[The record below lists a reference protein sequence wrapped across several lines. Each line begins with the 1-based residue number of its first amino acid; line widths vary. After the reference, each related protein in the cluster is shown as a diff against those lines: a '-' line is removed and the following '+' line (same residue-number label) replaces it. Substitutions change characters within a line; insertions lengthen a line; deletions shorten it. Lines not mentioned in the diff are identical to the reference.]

1 MLPSLVTRDI
11 LTSLKQFLVAAFDP
25 ADAFMHGLMQRFV
38 ADEAAWLKGPYV
50 QIGLP
55 FVPGQAGTG
64 FFADFKTRDPAYSH
78 QELAWLR
85 LSSLHQAVSA
95 LVATGTG
102 SGKTEC
108 FLYPVL
114 DHCARARAAGEAGIK
129 ALVIYPMNA
138 LASDQARRIAELVA
152 TVPAFAGLRVGLYVG
167 GNAQASG
174 EGLVMTAHGVITDR
188 ATLRQQPPDLLLT
201 NYKML
206 DYLMLRPKDRALWA
220 GNTPTTLRYVVVD
233 ELHTFDGAQGTDLAL
248 LLRRLRARLR
258 VPAGHL
264 ICVGTSATL
273 GDASDTA
280 PLREYGRQIFGQDF
294 PAEAVITEHRQTVAE
309 FLGDAT
315 VDFMFVFRPDLAGA
329 LEPEG
334 YRSPEAAVAAWFGLF
349 FPTEAVPDDVRDPA
363 WRRELGQLL
372 KRHQLFVNLLK
383 ILKNGVVDY
392 GHLTAAFSR
401 NLAAASPAQVGQVL
415 DALLV
420 LVAWARRE
428 EDQDQAQ
435 GEQAYQDQAQGDL
448 AQRDR
453 AQGDQ
458 PERDQAQ
465 GDQPHRDQPLVTLRL
480 QLWVRELRRMVA
492 RLATDP
498 AAVRLRHS
506 RDLPAARD
514 GLYLPLV
521 QCGQCRTTGWLGRL
535 VPGSQKLST
544 HLDEIYN
551 AWFARRPEAARF
563 YPAASIG
570 RAQVGGH
577 EEFLCVAC
585 GTLQPT
591 GKVCQACGQED
602 LLAIFRVTDT
612 HQRQVDGVP
621 RTDCDIACP
630 ACGERGDLLLLGA
643 RNATLG
649 SQVVEASWASVFNDD
664 KKLIAFSD
672 AVQDAAHRAG
682 FFGARTWLTNVRTA
696 LAQAIDELAPS
707 SSPSASPS
715 PPAPPPP
722 GGRGEDGGRAVP
734 ETRPLVGARG
744 LLQGGD
750 GGGQAGATTTP
761 GQPALT
767 WSRFLVE
774 AEALFDRPGSVLHL
788 GPERLVTE
796 FIGPNMTWQ
805 RDWAVEL
812 LQHNRLPATSRLPAR
827 VRKRLLWQAVS
838 DLTYLSHRGRTLER
852 IGKATLAVPW
862 ARVDAV
868 AGRLLPV
875 LREQYGARGLERSVL
890 AQWLWGLLTH
900 LRRRGAVM
908 HPELRHYAGDG
919 NVFALTRT
927 AGRGD
932 WLPHL
937 GYYAPRPVFLT
948 LGTQRDFDKLWT
960 PGRATWYQRWAAAAL
975 GRQMLL
981 DKDPAKTTEIYR
993 AALTVLRAEDILVLT
1008 PHHQGDTLALNPDA
1022 LVVETQVAFLTTAGG
1037 ERRLAVPQA
1046 DVGFL
1051 LGMPCLDAVESHYVG
1066 VIPAAAG
1073 WWARRYSQGDLR
1085 RVIAAEHTGLL
1096 ARGVREKLEDRFK
1109 AKDPKPWYENLL
1121 SATPTLEMGVD
1132 IGSLSAVLLCSVPP
1146 NQASFLQ
1153 RMGRAGRRDGNA
1165 LTTTLADGNSPHDLY
1180 FFAATEEMIA
1190 GEVAPPG
1197 VFLQAAEVLR
1207 RQLFAF
1213 CMDDWVASLK
1223 NPTALPERTS
1233 QALDALEQGKRE
1245 RFPYL
1250 LHDHVLTHEERL
1262 FNGFSDLLRV
1272 DLTPEVRA
1280 RLWDYLQGQGEI
1292 DGLRTRLMKAL
1303 EELVEE
1309 RRAYKKRRGDLDRA
1323 KARLKNQPQDEA
1335 TQAEI
1340 DHLNRERDKL
1350 LELIREIDNRDLL
1363 NTLTDAGL
1371 IPNYAFPEAGV
1382 ELKSVLWRR
1391 RAEDEPGEGAYVT
1404 LDTLRYERPAQSAL
1418 SEFAPENRF
1427 YANQRRVEIDQINM
1441 TLAKTEEWRFCP
1453 SCHHMQNLAIQP
1465 DVHQTC
1471 PRCGEGLWADAA
1483 QRRTL
1488 LRFRQAIANSD
1499 DTQVR
1504 IDDSAEDREPKY
1516 YLRQLLADFDPA
1528 QVREAWRIS
1537 DGDPAF
1543 GFEFIA
1549 RVTFRDVNFGEAARA
1564 GEPFK
1569 VAAQETARPGF
1580 KLCRHCGK
1588 VQRPTGNH
1596 GEAAAQTH
1604 SFDCPKHGGNDPL
1617 NLLECLYL
1625 YREFTSEALRIL
1637 VPYTR
1642 TGVDERVVQSFMA
1655 ALQLGLK
1662 RRFGGKVDHLRLV
1675 LQDEPGLDGGPR
1687 KHFVLLYDSVPGGT
1701 GYLHQLLA
1709 QEAGTL
1715 TEVLTLALTS
1725 LTQCPCNQDPDK
1737 DGCYRCLY
1745 QYRLGRNM
1753 EKVSR
1758 ETAKGL
1764 LGELVAAL
1772 GRLERVATLADIFI
1786 NPNFDSVLESRFIES
1801 LPRLGGKAGL
1811 PPVKLVQDLVNGKTG
1826 HVLAVGTQRYRIEP
1840 QCPLGPEQGVAV
1852 PSKPDF
1858 VIWPWAVGSRRR
1870 PVAVF
1875 CDGWSYHKDSLRAD
1889 AHKRSAL
1896 LASGK
1901 FWVWSVTHQDV
1912 ASALEG
1918 QAETDLESPLTAL
1931 SRHDGSRAPAG
1942 VPRAQQHA
1950 FTQQAVARLLRWLA
1964 VEPDHQGEDAALR
1977 SLQGDALWLGFLMV
1991 PSTPADRGLA
2001 EQQLASW
2008 RPRLPASLR
2017 EPGQGFAP
2025 SVSRAGGACIQ
2036 IGWWPLVLARGWPPD
2051 PGADSAVT
2059 PPGRRDLAQAAPWT
2073 APGVL
2078 ILDEAAI
2085 EDEGALQG
2093 AWRRWLQV
2101 FNYMQFL
2108 PGQLLATATGL
2119 DGDDYAGL
2127 AEAVAEP
2134 ASIPAQ
2140 AADQAAINESWLQVL
2155 EEALSPLQPGL
2166 KQLAQAGATTPE
2178 VGYELTDAK
2187 GRIKAEAELAW
2198 PSVRLA
2204 VLRPDQE
2211 DQAPIWRASG
2221 WHVQLLDEGLN
2232 LVAGRPWALAVAE
2245 RLKLTLNPLA

>member
-1 MLPSLVTRDI
+1 MLPSLVARDI

-25 ADAFMHGLMQRFV
+25 ADDFMHGLMQRFI

-64 FFADFKTRDPAYSH
+64 FFADFATRDPAYSH

-114 DHCARARAAGEAGIK
+114 DHCARAAGEAGIK

-174 EGLVMTAHGVITDR
+174 EGLIMTRRGVITDR

-206 DYLMLRPKDRALWA
+206 DYLMLRPRDRALWA
-220 GNTPTTLRYVVVD
+220 GNAPTTLRYVVVD

-280 PLREYGRQIFGQDF
+280 PLREYARQIFGQDF

-315 VDFMFVFRPDLAGA
+315 VDYMFAFRPDLAGA

-349 FPTEAVPDDVRDPA
+349 FPTEPVPDDVRDPA

-383 ILKNGVVDY
+383 LLKGGVVDY
-392 GHLTAAFSR
+392 GHLTAAFAR

-428 EDQDQAQ
+428 
-435 GEQAYQDQAQGDL
+435 G
-448 AQRDR
+448 
-453 AQGDQ
+453 
-458 PERDQAQ
+458 
-465 GDQPHRDQPLVTLRL
+465 DQPLVTLRL

-506 RDLPAARD
+506 RDLPAERD

-577 EEFLCVAC
+577 EELLCVAC
-585 GTLQPT
+585 GTRQAT
-591 GKVCQACGQED
+591 GQVCQACGQEEM
-602 LLAIFRVTDT
+602 LAIFLVTDT
-612 HQRQVDGVP
+612 HQRLVEGVP

-707 SSPSASPS
+707 PSPS
-715 PPAPPPP
+715 P
-722 GGRGEDGGRAVP
+722 
-734 ETRPLVGARG
+734 
-744 LLQGGD
+744 
-750 GGGQAGATTTP
+750 
-761 GQPALT
+761 PALT

-827 VRKRLLWQAVS
+827 VWKRLLWQAVS

-868 AGRLLPV
+868 AERLLPV
-875 LREQYGARGLERSVL
+875 LREQFGARGLEQPVL

-919 NVFALTRT
+919 NVFALTKT

-932 WLPHL
+932 WLPYL
-937 GYYAPRPVFLT
+937 GFYAPRPVFLT

-960 PGRATWYQRWAAAAL
+960 RGRATWYQRWAAAAL

-981 DKDPAKTTEIYR
+981 DKDPAQAVEMYR
-993 AALTVLRAEDILVLT
+993 AALTALRAADILVLT

-1037 ERRLAVPQA
+1037 ERRLAVPRA
-1046 DVGFL
+1046 DVGVL
-1051 LGMPCLDAVESHYVG
+1051 LGMPCLDAVEAHYVG

-1190 GEVAPPG
+1190 GEVTPPG

-1223 NPTALPERTS
+1223 NPAALPERTA

-1262 FNGFSDLLRV
+1262 FNSFSDLLGA

-1280 RLWDYLQGQGEI
+1280 RLWDYMQGQGEI
-1292 DGLRTRLMKAL
+1292 DGLRTRLIKTL
-1303 EELVEE
+1303 EELKDE
-1309 RRAYKKRRGDLDRA
+1309 RATYKKHRGDLDRA
-1323 KARLKNQPQDEA
+1323 KARLKSQPQDEA

-1340 DHLNRERDKL
+1340 DHLSRERDKL

-1441 TLAKTEEWRFCP
+1441 TLAKTEAWRFCP
-1453 SCHHMQNLAIQP
+1453 SCHHMQNLALQP
-1465 DVHQTC
+1465 DVHPTC

-1564 GEPFK
+1564 GEPFR
-1569 VAAQETARPGF
+1569 VAAKETARPGF

-1596 GEAAAQTH
+1596 GEAAAQIH
-1604 SFDCPKHGGNDPL
+1604 SFDCPKHGGHDPD

-1642 TGVDERVVQSFMA
+1642 NGVDERVVQSFMA

-1715 TEVLTLALTS
+1715 TEVLTLALTT

-1745 QYRLGRNM
+1745 QYRLGRHM

-1758 ETAKGL
+1758 ETAKAL

-1772 GRLERVATLADIFI
+1772 GRLERVATLSDIYI

-1811 PPVKLVQDLVNGKTG
+1811 PPVKLIQDLVNGKTG
-1826 HVLAVGTQRYRIEP
+1826 YVLAVGQQRYRIEP
-1840 QCPLGPEQGVAV
+1840 QCPLGPEQGVAF
-1852 PSKPDF
+1852 PSQPDF

-1875 CDGWSYHKDSLRAD
+1875 CDGWSYHRDSLRAD
-1889 AHKRSAL
+1889 AQKRSAL
-1896 LASGK
+1896 LANGK

-1918 QAETDLESPLTAL
+1918 QADTDLESPLTAL
-1931 SRHDGSRAPAG
+1931 SRHAGSRIPPGERQALGQACTQHG
-1942 VPRAQQHA
+1942 VAS
-1950 FTQQAVARLLRWLA
+1950 LLRWLGLA
-1964 VEPDHQGEDAALR
+1964 PEAEGRDGALEPAARQFRASSRRDGLNQDVTPEPAGTHLKTSTRSTARGQDAALEPMQR
-1977 SLQGDALWLGFLMV
+1977 NALWLGYLMV
-1991 PSTPADRGLA
+1991 PATPADVTAAR
-2001 EQQLASW
+2001 QQLALW
-2008 RPRLPASLR
+2008 LPRLPDSLR
-2017 EPGQGFAP
+2017 EPGKGFAP
-2025 SVSRAGGACIQ
+2025 SLSRPCGACTQ
-2036 IGWWPLVLARGWPPD
+2036 IGWWPRALARESPSG
-2051 PGADSAVT
+2051 PGAATGT
-2059 PPGRRDLAQAAPWT
+2059 PSPLLLDLEGAAPWA

-2078 ILDEAAI
+2078 ILDEAAAG
-2085 EDEGALQG
+2085 DEGALQG

-2101 FNYMQFL
+2101 FNYLQFL

-2127 AEAVAEP
+2127 AEVGLAEAVAET
-2134 ASIPAQ
+2134 ASTPGQ
-2140 AADQAAINESWLQVL
+2140 AADQAALNHIWLEVLDQVIG
-2155 EEALSPLQPGL
+2155 PLQPGL
-2166 KQLAQAGATTPE
+2166 KQLALAGASIPE
-2178 VGYELTDAK
+2178 VGYELTDASSSLPPRGGGP
-2187 GRIKAEAELAW
+2187 GRGGQSVAATPQVRILAEAELAW

-2211 DQAPIWRASG
+2211 DQASTWQASG
-2221 WHVQLLDEGLN
+2221 WQVLTLDDSHS
-2232 LVAGRPWALAVAE
+2232 LVAGRPWVLAVAE
-2245 RLKLTLNPLA
+2245 RLGLHLSPEA